1 MLQIIYYLGVGLMAG
16 LLSGLLGIGG
26 GVIIV
31 PALVLLLCLA
41 MRTAI
46 GTSLAIVVPTA
57 LAGAIFHFREGNLY
71 LGSIVYMSIAAVAGS
86 RLGVYLTTIMSDL
99 TLRRIFGVVMLF
111 IALRMIL
118 GK

>member
-1 MLQIIYYLGVGLMAG
+1 MLQIISYLAVGLMAG
-16 LLSGLLGIGG
+16 FFSGLLGIGG

-31 PALVLLLCLA
+31 PALVLLMGFA

-46 GTSLAIVVPTA
+46 GTSLAIVIPTA

-71 LGSIVYMSIAAVAGS
+71 LGAIVYVSIAAVAGS
-86 RLGVYLTTIMSDL
+86 RLGVYLTTIVSNA
-99 TLRRIFGVVMLF
+99 TLRKVFGVVMLV

>member
-1 MLQIIYYLGVGLMAG
+1 MLQIIYYLAAGLMAG
-16 LLSGLLGIGG
+16 FLSGLLGIGG

-31 PALVLLLCLA
+31 PALVLLLGFA

-57 LAGAIFHFREGNLY
+57 LAGAILHFRQGNLH
-71 LGSIVYMSIAAVAGS
+71 LAAIVYMSIAAVAGS
-86 RLGVYLTTIMSDL
+86 RLGVYLTTITSDL
-99 TLRRIFGVVMLF
+99 TLRKVFGVVMLF

>member
-1 MLQIIYYLGVGLMAG
+1 MLQIIYYLAVGLMAG
-16 LLSGLLGIGG
+16 FLSGLLGIGG

-31 PALVLLLCLA
+31 PALVLLLGFA

-57 LAGAIFHFREGNLY
+57 LAGAILHFREGNLH
-71 LGSIVYMSIAAVAGS
+71 LGIVLYVSIAAVAGS
-86 RLGVYLTTIMSDL
+86 RLGVYLTTIMSNL
-99 TLRRIFGVVMLF
+99 TLRKVFGVVMLL

>member
-1 MLQIIYYLGVGLMAG
+1 MLQIIYYLAVGLMAG
-16 LLSGLLGIGG
+16 FLSGLLGIGG

-31 PALVLLLCLA
+31 PALVLLLGFA

-57 LAGAIFHFREGNLY
+57 LAGAILHFREGNFHLAA
-71 LGSIVYMSIAAVAGS
+71 IVYMSIAAVAGS

-99 TLRRIFGVVMLF
+99 TLRKVFGVVMLF

>member
-1 MLQIIYYLGVGLMAG
+1 MLQIIYYLAVGLMAG
-16 LLSGLLGIGG
+16 FLSGLLGIGG

-31 PALVLLLCLA
+31 PALVLLLGFA

-46 GTSLAIVVPTA
+46 GTSLAIIVPTA
-57 LAGAIFHFREGNLY
+57 LAGAILHFREGNLH
-71 LGSIVYMSIAAVAGS
+71 LAAIMYMSIAAVAGS
-86 RLGVYLTTIMSDL
+86 RLGVYLTTITSDL
-99 TLRRIFGVVMLF
+99 TLRKVFGVVMLF

>member
-1 MLQIIYYLGVGLMAG
+1 MLQIIYYLAVGLMAG
-16 LLSGLLGIGG
+16 FLSGLLGIGG

-31 PALVLLLCLA
+31 PALVLLLGFA

-57 LAGAIFHFREGNLY
+57 LAGAILHFREGNLQ
-71 LGSIVYMSIAAVAGS
+71 LGIVLYVSIAAVAGS
-86 RLGVYLTTIMSDL
+86 RLGVYLTTIMSNL
-99 TLRRIFGVVMLF
+99 TLRKVFGVVMLL

>member
-1 MLQIIYYLGVGLMAG
+1 MLQIIYYLAVGLMAG

-31 PALVLLLCLA
+31 PALVLLLGFA
-41 MRTAI
+41 MKTAI
-46 GTSLAIVVPTA
+46 GTSLAIIIPTA
-57 LAGAIFHFREGNLY
+57 LAGAILHFREGNLH
-71 LGSIVYMSIAAVAGS
+71 LAAIVYMSIAAVAGS

-99 TLRRIFGVVMLF
+99 TLRKVFGVVMLF

>member
-1 MLQIIYYLGVGLMAG
+1 MLQIIYYLAVGLMAG
-16 LLSGLLGIGG
+16 FLSGLLGIGG

-31 PALVLLLCLA
+31 PALVLLLGFA

-46 GTSLAIVVPTA
+46 GTSLAIIVPTA
-57 LAGAIFHFREGNLY
+57 LAGAILHFREGNLH
-71 LGSIVYMSIAAVAGS
+71 LAAIVYMSIAAVAGS

-99 TLRRIFGVVMLF
+99 TLRKVFGVVMLF

>member
-16 LLSGLLGIGG
+16 FFSGLLGIGG

-31 PALVLLLCLA
+31 PALVLLLGFA
-41 MRTAI
+41 MKTAI

-57 LAGAIFHFREGNLY
+57 LAGAILHFREGNLH
-71 LGSIVYMSIAAVAGS
+71 LAVIVYMSIAAVAGS
-86 RLGVYLTTIMSDL
+86 RLGVYLTTITSDL
-99 TLRRIFGVVMLF
+99 TLRKVFGVVMLF

>member
-1 MLQIIYYLGVGLMAG
+1 MLQIIYYLAVGLVAG
-16 LLSGLLGIGG
+16 CLSGLLGIGG

-31 PALVLLLCLA
+31 PALVLLLGFA

-57 LAGAIFHFREGNLY
+57 LVGAILHFREGNLH
-71 LGSIVYMSIAAVAGS
+71 LGAIVYVSIAAVVGS
-86 RLGVYLTTIMSDL
+86 RFGVYLTTILSNV
-99 TLRRIFGVVMLF
+99 TLRKVFGVVMLL

-118 GK
+118 WK

>member
-1 MLQIIYYLGVGLMAG
+1 MLQIIYYLAVGLMAG
-16 LLSGLLGIGG
+16 FLSGLLGIGG

-31 PALVLLLCLA
+31 PALVLLLGFA

-46 GTSLAIVVPTA
+46 GTSLAIIVPTA
-57 LAGAIFHFREGNLY
+57 LAGAILHFREGNLH
-71 LGSIVYMSIAAVAGS
+71 LGIVLYVSIAAVAGS
-86 RLGVYLTTIMSDL
+86 RLGVYLTTIMSNL
-99 TLRRIFGVVMLF
+99 TLRKVFGVVMLL

>member
-1 MLQIIYYLGVGLMAG
+1 MLQIIYYLAVGLMAG
-16 LLSGLLGIGG
+16 FLSGLLGIGG

-31 PALVLLLCLA
+31 PALVLLLGFA

-57 LAGAIFHFREGNLY
+57 LAGAILHFREGNLH
-71 LGSIVYMSIAAVAGS
+71 LGIVLYVSIAAVAGS
-86 RLGVYLTTIMSDL
+86 RLGVYLTTIMSNL
-99 TLRRIFGVVMLF
+99 TLRKVFGVVMLL

-118 GK
+118 WK

>member
-1 MLQIIYYLGVGLMAG
+1 MLQIIYYLAVGLMAG
-16 LLSGLLGIGG
+16 FLSGLLGIGG

-31 PALVLLLCLA
+31 PALVLLLGFA

-46 GTSLAIVVPTA
+46 GTSLAIIVPTA
-57 LAGAIFHFREGNLY
+57 LAGAILHFREGNLH
-71 LGSIVYMSIAAVAGS
+71 LAAIMYMSIAAVGGS
-86 RLGVYLTTIMSDL
+86 RLGVYLTTIISDL
-99 TLRRIFGVVMLF
+99 TLRKVFGVVMLF

>member
-1 MLQIIYYLGVGLMAG
+1 MLQIIYYLAVGLMAG
-16 LLSGLLGIGG
+16 FLSGLLGIGG

-31 PALVLLLCLA
+31 PALVLLLGFA

-57 LAGAIFHFREGNLY
+57 LAGAILHFRQGNLH
-71 LGSIVYMSIAAVAGS
+71 LAAIVYMSIAAVAGS
-86 RLGVYLTTIMSDL
+86 RLGVYLTTITSDL
-99 TLRRIFGVVMLF
+99 TLRKVFGVVMLF

>member
-1 MLQIIYYLGVGLMAG
+1 MLQIIYYLAVGLMAG
-16 LLSGLLGIGG
+16 FLSGLLGIGG

-31 PALVLLLCLA
+31 PALVLLLGFA

-46 GTSLAIVVPTA
+46 GTSLAIIVPTA
-57 LAGAIFHFREGNLY
+57 LAGAILHFREGNLH
-71 LGSIVYMSIAAVAGS
+71 LAAIVYMSIAAVAGS
-86 RLGVYLTTIMSDL
+86 RLGVYLTTITSDL
-99 TLRRIFGVVMLF
+99 TLRKVFGVVMLF